1 MIGDFL
7 VYKKTENNLFSLN
20 LGIRY
25 KNSKKD
31 LGIPTFCCIIN
42 EVGTHYSAS
51 LLFFYANT
59 NLLTQNRANGPSIV
73 SAKAAVRVD
82 ATGVGTCA
90 FGIVRVVC
98 VERTRPIATVRAYA
112 FQRTFIV
119 VASRRKKNRATVNF
133 AC

>member
-42 EVGTHYSAS
+42 DSRDAPWRIPTI
-51 LLFFYANT
+51 FYANT